1 MPGLEAALFTTMEKF
16 LIRLALVTSLL
27 LNKKNHFTLQLLVE
41 MEFSLPI
48 SFIQRKCKIS
58 SIADQEFFSHIQIHN
73 IKNNGIMLMQIQI
86 LLFTLQRIQL

>member
-1 MPGLEAALFTTMEKF
+1 
-16 LIRLALVTSLL
+16 
-27 LNKKNHFTLQLLVE
+27 

-73 IKNNGIMLMQIQI
+73 IKNNSIMLMQIQI
-86 LLFTLQRIQL
+86 LLFTLQRIQLWLFTLMQNRTQLPKIMQIHADADLEHWYQVYDITFRII